1 MASDTL
7 VTKKRVK
14 LSKKVESESI
24 TGLYNLDS
32 KELYCLNTQPFRLEE
47 KMLKSYRGP
56 KNVVYSTERRLS
68 LLANAFLFDSGSID
82 NDFIIEVPPPY
93 DYQTGDY
100 ARRLTRAINAQ
111 LSMNGEISEDEIESL
126 KKDVYNSYTY
136 SHSHDILERE
146 LYDNQ
151 EYMRFL
157 MNKEDRIIVS
167 EKEFESVKE
176 FSKRVR
182 AYEKMYMTLKMK
194 DRERDYSPSV
204 TNIKDRNRTNFCVS
218 ILPYNVHTT
227 SKGSAGSKE
236 RVITTCLALYVDD
249 LLKGFDVNQDKSG
262 LIMDTVFACKS
273 FKEGTPAFKSA
284 TILLFVFDSFGNFLP
299 YIVGDKTIDIL
310 IKKYTDNLESKL
322 NYLYEIKFSG
332 PAMLDKR
339 YVSVPA
345 VEI

>member
-1 MASDTL
+1 
-7 VTKKRVK
+7 
-14 LSKKVESESI
+14 
-24 TGLYNLDS
+24 
-32 KELYCLNTQPFRLEE
+32 
-47 KMLKSYRGP
+47 MLKSYKGP
-56 KNVVYSTERRLS
+56 KNIVYSTERRLS

-176 FSKRVR
+176 FSKHVKT
-182 AYEKMYMTLKMK
+182 YEKMYMTLKIK

-204 TNIKDRNRTNFCVS
+204 VHFVDRNGTNFCVS
-218 ILPYNVHTT
+218 ILPYNVYTT
-227 SKGSAGSKE
+227 SGRVPAGSKE
-236 RVITTCLALYVDD
+236 RAVITYLALYVDD
-249 LLKGFDVNQDKSG
+249 LSKGFDVNQDKSG
-262 LIMDTVFACKS
+262 LVMDTIFACKS
-273 FKEGTPAFKSA
+273 FKEMSTPVFKSA
-284 TILLFVFDSFGNFLP
+284 TISLFVFDSFGNFLP
-299 YIVGDKTIDIL
+299 YIVGDKTVDIL
-310 IKKYTDNLESKL
+310 IKKYTNSLESKL

-332 PAMLDKR
+332 RAMLDKR